1 MPDSLLVELG
11 FRIPVISGI
20 PDSLRFITDSKAHDS
35 RFHKSNFPHSG
46 FPYMGQTLGI
56 GAWLVAD
63 PGEGPGGGE
72 PPPLFVDQIEARR
85 AEKFF
90 FREPPPF
97 PLIKGSGWP
106 PPPTLISKSGSGTAC
121 LPKYWQADI
130 SKGSI
135 WDLEN
140 NYILHLKKKQK
151 ANCGD
156 EHKAIWTHFWKEKR
170 L

>member
-56 GAWLVAD
+56 GALFSGGSRGGA
-63 PGEGPGGGE
+63 GGGGL
-72 PPPLFVDQIEARR
+72 PPLFVDQTEARR

-90 FREPPPF
+90 FREPPSLDPALLVCQSIDR
-97 PLIKGSGWP
+97 LIF
-106 PPPTLISKSGSGTAC
+106 
-121 LPKYWQADI
+121 
-130 SKGSI
+130 
-135 WDLEN
+135 
-140 NYILHLKKKQK
+140 LKE
-151 ANCGD
+151 AY
-156 EHKAIWTHFWKEKR
+156 ETWKIYTSS
-170 L
+170 